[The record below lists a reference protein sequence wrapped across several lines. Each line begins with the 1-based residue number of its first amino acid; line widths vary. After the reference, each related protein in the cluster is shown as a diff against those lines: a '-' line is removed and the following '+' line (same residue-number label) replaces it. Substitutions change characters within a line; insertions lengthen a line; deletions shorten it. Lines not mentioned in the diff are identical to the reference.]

1 MFNLIMILSSS
12 HTSPWTGFELKTLVV
27 IDTGSCK
34 SNTLGISSLLVSSYL
49 GRSKKYKID
58 WICVFSAKCTDLAIP
73 VICQTFHENGTT
85 VHISA
90 MCYWV
95 NVVLLAL

>member
-1 MFNLIMILSSS
+1 MNSIKCLGFNINLNI
-12 HTSPWTGFELKTLVV
+12 
-27 IDTGSCK
+27 
-34 SNTLGISSLLVSSYL
+34 LGISSLLVSSYL
-49 GRSKKYKID
+49 GKSKKYKID
-58 WICVFSAKCTDLAIP
+58 RISIFSAKCTDLAIP